1 MRSTFQCLL
10 AKRCNARTG
19 TNARIEEALGLQ
31 LLVCGDHNVAPYA
44 EM

>member
-10 AKRCNARTG
+10 AKRC
-19 TNARIEEALGLQ
+19 NARIEEALGLQ